1 MFVVQQFMITHT
13 LVTQDLLVIFD
24 ILFKV
29 LKLKYGI
36 NSVNYVRNI
45 TDVDDKIIKS
55 SKEKNISISE
65 LTNNI
70 IKDFNDDCNYL
81 KFR

>member
-1 MFVVQQFMITHT
+1 MGM
-13 LVTQDLLVIFD
+13 
-24 ILFKV
+24 
-29 LKLKYGI
+29 I

-55 SKEKNISISE
+55 AREKNISISE
-65 LTNNI
+65 LTSNV

-81 KFR
+81 NLDKPTHSNQKLQTISILMIEMISSLIDKRFCL